1 MATDIRER
9 IAAQYLSFSCVEQKA
24 ALLRI
29 AKWLTLVGRDAYND
43 PREDI
48 SRLRAVNE
56 AQHQV
61 LGQLEKLEL
70 SSLERYE
77 DDVFVQIL
85 VAQFEAVGIGDER
98 ALSLITGKE

>member
-1 MATDIRER
+1 MTTDVGQR
-9 IAAQYLSFSCVEQKA
+9 IAARYLSFSCVEQKA

-29 AKWLTLVGRDAYND
+29 AKWLTLVGRDACND
-43 PREDI
+43 PRKCI

-77 DDVFVQIL
+77 DEVFVQIL
-85 VAQFEAVGIGDER
+85 VAQFKAVGVGDKR